1 MIDKVDF
8 DKMHQYKDDKKHSFE
23 EMCFQLCVEEFGM
36 NGKFSSIDDSGG
48 GDGVEYYLTLPNG
61 DIWGWQCKFFD
72 RFDEGGRKEQIKKS
86 LKKAYDVHGNHLKK
100 WFLCSKSSLTPAE
113 KHWFDK
119 DLKNTKTNKQ
129 TIIPKTAIIELEH
142 WGDSEL
148 LNLLRKHLDVY
159 NFFFNDIIMSV
170 EWFKEKG
177 LHALNKPSIRTK
189 YKPELHSQTNS
200 EKELYNIIGGKRQ
213 AEYLFSL
220 CSELSI
226 NDFENDFKYA
236 IFNLFNIVPDELY
249 KSLIEDCKNK
259 IHPVLNIVMDGN
271 TLIRL
276 FINHAENNRLKDCL
290 MLVDE
295 IEIFYK
301 RFNDSYKLLSETV
314 DLVIAASVIE
324 GTVEVLEESTV
335 NITKPEALNR
345 PRRIPISRDWNNII
359 LGPYYVMSKY
369 FSGYCNILLSMI
381 KVKQNEFHIAGQAS
395 QGKSHAAINLF
406 YNHYTDN
413 LPAVL
418 LSGREFKDSSSLETQ
433 ILQLLDLPQDNWNFE
448 KFLQILDWYGKIYD
462 SKVIFLIDGLN
473 EALQWKNI
481 WSSSIDRLIGE
492 FNKYNHILFITTYR
506 SSYEQEI
513 FQKNYFRL
521 DGFFE
526 KRVMM
531 RGNEINTEDVIKKY
545 SNYYKVSISSISPSA
560 ISIFSKEPLCLQ
572 IFFELNQN
580 KTVEIKYNTVFQAF
594 NGFIETCMTNI
605 VDVAGLTVKIGKTK
619 VNRLLAGIVQYLWD
633 NNANSIPLDQLKD
646 VDEKLLDAFDKEDLL
661 VYRDFKNV
669 EEFVFTYDLIAGYLI
684 ARDLVDSC
692 DNKDKLSLL
701 VGSDDFQKKLFDYIY
716 RHPLFDVILK
726 CFILLCIE
734 KHGFDFCSTLSLPIN
749 DLIENVYEISN
760 EELERDCDPI
770 ESFLKS
776 NFKANSGVILGNALD
791 VALDEDSVLNFSFTS
806 QLLRDI
812 PISERDLKWT
822 EKIRNGDIFY
832 NKIHVCLKNLSSNC
846 IDNTGNPEQLFLGAI
861 IAMWSLTSISHQQR
875 YDATEALFWYAKRFP
890 ERFVE
895 IVKFGNGINDV
906 YVPER
911 LYAVSY
917 GIALTIKQD
926 EKKLV
931 SAFLQPIVSIII
943 KRFSVQS
950 DETNCHYLLRF
961 YCRGIIDIAQEHGIG
976 LSQEDVN
983 SVYTPKPFYTKEEVE
998 AWKEIED
1005 AIGPI
1010 RMDFSNY
1017 QLGYIIPNGH
1027 SYANPP
1033 LKKKARWFIY
1043 DRIQRIGWNQN
1054 DFQFYDN
1061 QISSHSFSRHNDDTK
1076 VDRYGKKYS
1085 WIFYYELAGIL
1096 DDLNMLDK
1104 RDEKRP
1110 IIPDLDPTF
1119 PKVLFREQRVLKAD
1133 YLGDSM
1139 ITTQEWLDN
1148 DVPMDIKPILYGD
1161 VIQNEVIGEE
1171 NYICVY
1177 GYYCTKDSDKGRK
1190 RFTFIRPLIVKNAE
1204 YDEFYSLLVKQDL
1217 SGRWLPEIQSN
1228 YDIFA
1233 GEIYY
1238 KKIEKQSNWLDVS
1251 FVVGYDEI
1259 EIDKMVI
1266 SGLTGLHKLPNYD
1279 YEHEKRM
1286 ITQRIPK
1293 NKEFKVFMPTMEY
1306 HCESEFVKGIGN
1318 CVSFEIAISENLRPA
1333 AQSLELE
1340 DETGKNVSII
1350 VGEERDFENS
1360 QEFVF
1365 LRKDVL
1371 DNFLKRNGLKMV
1383 WAVWGEKDHTEIP
1396 LELKAFQQF
1405 EEYVV

>member
-86 LKKAYDVHGNHLKK
+86 LKKAYDVHGDHLKK

-113 KHWFDK
+113 KQWFDK

-129 TIIPKTAIIELEH
+129 TIIPKTAIIELVH

-148 LNLLRKHLDVY
+148 LNLLRKHIDVY

-177 LHALNKPSIRTK
+177 SLALNKPSIRAK
-189 YKPELHSQTNS
+189 YKPELHSQTDS

-213 AEYLFSL
+213 AEYLITL
-220 CSELSI
+220 CSELNI
-226 NDFENDFKYA
+226 NDFETTYNFA
-236 IFNLFNIVPDELY
+236 IANLFNIVPDELY
-249 KSLIEDCKNK
+249 RSLIEDCKNK
-259 IHPVLNIVMDGN
+259 ISPVYNIVQDGN
-271 TLIRL
+271 ALIKL
-276 FINHAENNRLKDCL
+276 FIQHAENNRLKECL
-290 MLVDE
+290 MLVDK
-295 IEIFYK
+295 IETFYN

-314 DLVIAASVIE
+314 DLGIAVSAIKGGE
-324 GTVEVLEESTV
+324 
-335 NITKPEALNR
+335 EALK
-345 PRRIPISRDWNNII
+345 IPERKRFNMDWKKTI
-359 LGPYYVMSKY
+359 LGPYYVMRNY
-369 FSGYCNILLSMI
+369 FSGYCNILMSMM

-406 YNHYTDN
+406 YNHYIDN

-433 ILQLLDLPQDNWNFE
+433 ILQLLDLPQDNWRFA

-473 EALQWKNI
+473 EALHWKNI
-481 WSSSIDRLIGE
+481 WSNNIGRLIGE
-492 FNKYNHILFITTYR
+492 FNNFNHILFITTYR

-513 FQKNYFRL
+513 FQKDYFHL
-521 DGFFE
+521 DGFFA
-526 KRVMM
+526 KQVII
-531 RGNEINTEDVIKKY
+531 RGNGINTEDVIKKY

-560 ISIFSKEPLCLQ
+560 ISIFRKEPLCLQ

-605 VDVAGLTVKIGKTK
+605 VDVAGLSGEIGKTK
-619 VNRLLAGIVQYLWD
+619 VKRLLARIVQYLWD
-633 NNANSIPLDQLKD
+633 NNANSIPLDQLED

-661 VYRDFKNV
+661 IYRDLRNV
-669 EEFVFTYDLIAGYLI
+669 EGFVFTYDLIAGYLI
-684 ARDLVDSC
+684 ARELVYSR
-692 DNKDKLSLL
+692 DNKEKLRSL
-701 VGSDDFQKKLFDYIY
+701 VSSDDFQKKLFDYNT
-716 RHPLFDVILK
+716 RHSLFDVIRK

-734 KHGFDFCSTLSLPIN
+734 KHGFDFCSTLSLPIY

-760 EELERDCDPI
+760 NELKRDFDTI

-776 NFKANSGVILGNALD
+776 NFKAYSTMILGNALD
-791 VALDEDSVLNFSFTS
+791 IALDEDSVLNFSFTS
-806 QLLRDI
+806 QILRDI
-812 PISERDLKWT
+812 PITERDLKWT
-822 EKIRNGDIFY
+822 EIIRHENRFY
-832 NKIHVCLKNLSSNC
+832 NKIHSFLKNLSSNC
-846 IDNTGNPEQLFLGAI
+846 KDKKGNPEQLFLGAI

-895 IVKFGNGINDV
+895 IVRLGNGINDV

-917 GIALTIKQD
+917 GIALTIKQG
-926 EKKLV
+926 EEKLV
-931 SAFLQPIVSIII
+931 SAFLRPIVSIII
-943 KRFSVQS
+943 KRFSIQS

-961 YCRGIIDIAQEHGIG
+961 YCRGIIDIAKEHGIG

-998 AWKEIED
+998 AWEEIED
-1005 AIGPI
+1005 AISPI

-1054 DFQFYDN
+1054 DFQSCDN
-1061 QISSHSFSRHNDDTK
+1061 QISSYSFYRHNDDTK

-1104 RDEKRP
+1104 RSEKRP

-1119 PKVLFREQRVLKAD
+1119 PEVLYREQRVLKAD
-1133 YLGDSM
+1133 YLGSSM

-1190 RFTFIRPLIVKNAE
+1190 RFTYIRPLIVKNAE

-1228 YDIFA
+1228 YDVFV
-1233 GEIYY
+1233 GEMYY
-1238 KKIEKQSNWLDVS
+1238 NKIEKQSNWIDVS

-1259 EIDKMVI
+1259 EIDNMVI
-1266 SGLTGLHKLPNYD
+1266 SDLAGLHKLPNYD
-1279 YEHEKRM
+1279 YDHEKRM
-1286 ITQRIPK
+1286 IKQRVPK
-1293 NKEFKVFMPTMEY
+1293 NKEFKIFMPTMEY
-1306 HCESEFVKGIGN
+1306 HYESEFVKGIGN
-1318 CVSFEIAISENLRPA
+1318 CVSFEISISENLKPI

-1396 LELKAFQQF
+1396 LELKVFQQF
-1405 EEYVV
+1405 EEYVA